1 MPVTIKFY
9 NVSEKKPK
17 HGEDIIWLRRQ
28 GSFGYYGYDPRQ
40 ITVEYQWDILE
51 DGEYNG
57 TSCCYESESD
67 FTSDEATLV
76 ILFDGQQVDEDD
88 LWISVEDYWK
98 CFD

>member
-1 MPVTIKFY
+1 MPVTIRFY
-9 NVSEKKPK
+9 KVSEKKPK
-17 HGEDIIWLRRQ
+17 HGEDIIWLRHA

-57 TSCCYESESD
+57 TSCCYESQDD
-67 FTSDEATLV
+67 FKPDEANLV
-76 ILFDGQQVDEDD
+76 ILFDGQQATEDD
-88 LWISVEDYWK
+88 LWIGVEEYWK